1 MKKVLYV
8 LGLLTDSDIAW
19 FAHAGIKR
27 TFPPGSDLIIE
38 GERSDVLFILTEGR
52 AVVSAHGNAFT
63 HVGKGEIIGE
73 IGMLDSRP
81 PTATV
86 TADTEVTCIEIE
98 FDDLN
103 AKLESDVGFGSRFY
117 RALAVFLAQR
127 MRRNV
132 SQFVADKST
141 PLDEDVEEEDEIDP
155 ELLDE
160 ISLAGERFN
169 WMLAQLNS

>member
-38 GERSDVLFILTEGR
+38 GKRSDVLFILTEGR
-52 AVVSAHGNAFT
+52 ATVSAHGKAFT

-86 TADTEVTCIEIE
+86 TADTEVTCIEID
-98 FDDLN
+98 FNDLN

-132 SQFVADKST
+132 SQFVADKLT

>member
-27 TFPPGSDLIIE
+27 TFPPGNDLIIE
-38 GERSDVLFILTEGR
+38 GKRSDVLFILTEGR
-52 AVVSAHGNAFT
+52 AIVSAHGKAFT

-86 TADTEVTCIEIE
+86 TAETEVTCIEID
-98 FDDLN
+98 FNDLN

-132 SQFVADKST
+132 SQFVADKLT

>member
-27 TFPPGSDLIIE
+27 TCRPGEALIVE
-38 GERSDVLFILTEGR
+38 GERSDVLFIITDGR
-52 AVVSAHGNAFT
+52 ALVSAHGKSFA

-86 TADTEVTCIEIE
+86 TADTEVTCIEID

-117 RALAVFLAQR
+117 RALAIFLAQR

-132 SQFVADKST
+132 SQFIADKSSQ
-141 PLDEDVEEEDEIDP
+141 LNEDVEEEDEIDP